1 VAGQPPAEVAEG
13 GEAMNSEVI
22 ELMARFQRAAD
33 ALLRGLFVAT
43 AGQPPG
49 LLEEN
54 VLESMS
60 LLSERYRFA
69 VDEVSDKLMRTDRG
83 LMLRNDLLNAFFAS
97 AEARI
102 ESWIREEAI
111 KDTFFPDVDED
122 DIGGEP

>member
-1 VAGQPPAEVAEG
+1 
-13 GEAMNSEVI
+13 MNSEVI